1 MVILVSLAA
10 SSESVPDLVIL
21 LKAHSQHS
29 AIRTTLP
36 DGVIN
41 SLLNVKF
48 FRLISFVL
56 LGSGESVSELMK
68 VKWHSPHLQLSCFL
82 TLSYVFQA
90 I

>member
-1 MVILVSLAA
+1 MLILVSL
-10 SSESVPDLVIL
+10 S

-48 FRLISFVL
+48 FRRISFVL
-56 LGSGESVSELMK
+56 LGSGESVSDLMK
-68 VKWHSPHLQLSCFL
+68 VKWHSPHLGGSRQKNPKLIKF
-82 TLSYVFQA
+82 TKK
-90 I
+90 